1 MFALDH
7 DAISL
12 VKARGRHD
20 KENSRCLA
28 FICEGVNLSWLD
40 KKHGAVPNRDRLGIH
55 QKHSFALKKIYN
67 FTGLLVKMRGESAP
81 HLYQQGALIRIF
93 GQPRDPKILFRSEW
107 IALELLDEINDGR
120 QLALR
125 HQTSGS
131 GQPHG
136 AQETDPQDR
145 QKPQVS

>member
-7 DAISL
+7 NAISL

-28 FICEGVNLSWLD
+28 FIRERVNLSWLD

-67 FTGLLVKMRGESAP
+67 FTGVLVKMR
-81 HLYQQGALIRIF
+81 
-93 GQPRDPKILFRSEW
+93 W
-107 IALELLDEINDGR
+107 
-120 QLALR
+120 
-125 HQTSGS
+125 
-131 GQPHG
+131 
-136 AQETDPQDR
+136 
-145 QKPQVS
+145 